1 MSFVAR
7 PRSKAVG
14 AQPGVEGVIQ
24 GGSVDLK
31 GNYGFD
37 VDRNEHSAQ
46 FNWNIQR
53 LSGFYAQLLD
63 KLLTSQNP

>member
-1 MSFVAR
+1 MTDSREIMSFVAR

-37 VDRNEHSAQ
+37 VDRN
-46 FNWNIQR
+46 
-53 LSGFYAQLLD
+53 
-63 KLLTSQNP
+63 